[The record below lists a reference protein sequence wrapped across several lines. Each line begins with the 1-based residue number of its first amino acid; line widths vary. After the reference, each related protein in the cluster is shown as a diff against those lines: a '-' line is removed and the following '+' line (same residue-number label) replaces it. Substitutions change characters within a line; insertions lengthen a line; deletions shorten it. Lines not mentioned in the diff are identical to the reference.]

1 MAPSSFSPR
10 SLVLHDG
17 ELADV
22 CALIAKLGVDHTE
35 HRGRPDTEIAK
46 IAWDLVVA
54 TPKRLLELALA
65 PDVRP
70 TRIAILEKDSKTLRS
85 MLQRAAIELIVR
97 RPVHPEALRLLI
109 VHSLYCGPEKRQSR
123 RVSIGASVRIRTG
136 LRRRPAILA
145 ELSVNG
151 CRLLCDEPIAEGKR
165 VRISIPAGIARGKG
179 LTLSGRVMRSDWGA
193 SGARIAVEFPTVSA
207 KLAQRLKGT
216 ISAHTTGPALFEG
229 AVPAEAAASAAA
241 DPAASATRA
250 AAGPAVTSTAD
261 HGFIV
266 QRDERRSSPRRELPK
281 QVVALGLEAARV
293 LIGRDISQGGMRVEP
308 HSEVS
313 LGDDLQIAL
322 HLRAR
327 EEPLIVQA
335 RVARDDAD
343 DGLLLRFHD
352 LSESAESYLRR
363 MVNFLPIIA
372 VSEGGE
378 EGAGIIVSEILEV
391 NSDGA

>member
-35 HRGRPDTEIAK
+35 HRGRPDSEIAK
-46 IAWDLVVA
+46 IDWDLVVA

-70 TRIAILEKDSKTLRS
+70 TRIAILEKDSKTLGS

-165 VRISIPAGIARGKG
+165 VRVSIPAGFARGKG

-193 SGARIAVEFPTVSA
+193 SGASIAVEFPTVSA

-216 ISAHTTGPALFEG
+216 ISAHTTGPAVFEG
-229 AVPAEAAASAAA
+229 AVPAE
-241 DPAASATRA
+241 A

-261 HGFIV
+261 HGFTV
-266 QRDERRSSPRRELPK
+266 LRRERRSTPRRDFSK